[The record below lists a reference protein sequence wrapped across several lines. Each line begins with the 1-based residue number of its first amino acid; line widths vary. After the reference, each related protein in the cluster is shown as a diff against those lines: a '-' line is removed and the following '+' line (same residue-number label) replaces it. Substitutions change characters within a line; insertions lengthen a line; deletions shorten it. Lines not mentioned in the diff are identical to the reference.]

1 MSAGSMQRCAPTRRG
16 SLNQA
21 SIRRGASGWSVNA
34 STPRRRAW
42 PSCRVGRRPSRRS
55 SVSRRRKRRVW
66 SQREIARLVRL
77 YPGTSTARVA
87 ALLDRPLWSVNG
99 KAWTLGLKKSARYM
113 RAMIARVVRKLSAS
127 GRSHRFKPGQRPF
140 NKGLK
145 GWQAGGRSRETQFKP
160 GSVSAH
166 WDPET
171 YHVGALRLDADG
183 YVDMKIK
190 EGLRAWRAFHVIIWE
205 EANGPLPKG
214 HILRF
219 RDGDVLNIEIDNLEL
234 ITRAE
239 NMRRNTI
246 HRYPP
251 ALKSAIRL
259 VGKLKRTIREE
270 QDRRP

>member
-1 MSAGSMQRCAPTRRG
+1 MDRKSSKLFVGMDVHKESIDLATGEAQGEVRHYGAIGGDLG
-16 SLNQA
+16 SL
-21 SIRRGASGWSVNA
+21 
-34 STPRRRAW
+34 
-42 PSCRVGRRPSRRS
+42 
-55 SVSRRRKRRVW
+55 
-66 SQREIARLVRL
+66 
-77 YPGTSTARVA
+77 
-87 ALLDRPLWSVNG
+87 
-99 KAWTLGLKKSARYM
+99 
-113 RAMIARVVRKLSAS
+113 ARVVRKLSAS

-171 YHVGALRLDADG
+171 YHVGALRLNADG

-270 QDRRP
+270 QDRRPA